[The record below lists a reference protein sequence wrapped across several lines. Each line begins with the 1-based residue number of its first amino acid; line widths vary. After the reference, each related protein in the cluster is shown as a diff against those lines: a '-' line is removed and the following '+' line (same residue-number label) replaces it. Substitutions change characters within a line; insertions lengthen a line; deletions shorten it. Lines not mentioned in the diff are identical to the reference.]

1 MECFKI
7 ENLSFKYPERD
18 DFALKNIDLFV
29 NKGEFITVCGRSGC
43 GKTTLLRMLKPSIS
57 PHGEKTGQIY
67 FEGQGLSDTDAKT
80 QASKIGFVM
89 QSPENQIVT
98 DKVWHELAFGLES
111 LGLEN
116 TEIRTRVSEMASFF
130 GIEKWFHKKVCELSG
145 GQKQILNLAS
155 IMAMQPSVL
164 ILDEPTSRL
173 DPIAAGDFFAT
184 LKKINLELGTTVI
197 LSEHRLEEAL
207 PISDRVIVIDK
218 GKIISDG
225 TPRQTALN
233 LKEKCH
239 EMYKALPSSMRIYGA
254 LSEGN
259 EPPVTVREGRL
270 WLEAFSEN
278 NSLFPEL
285 IPQSMPRCEAVPAIE
300 LSDVWFK
307 YEKALPD
314 VIKGISLT
322 VKKGEIFAIVGG
334 NGVGKSTVLS
344 LISGLN
350 KPYRGKILINGKK
363 LSEHKELYGK
373 TLSFLPQD
381 PQSVFVK
388 KAVRLDL
395 LDALSG
401 KKLLEEEKEER
412 IKSIAELCNI
422 GHLLNFH
429 PYDLSGGEQQ
439 RAALAKVLLQNPEI
453 LLLDE
458 PTKGMDAHFKE
469 EFAEILC
476 ELKRIGMT
484 VVIVSHDIEFCAEN
498 ADFCAMLF
506 DGSITSKGLPRE
518 FFAGKSF
525 YTTSTNRMARGVLEN
540 AVLANDVI
548 LACGGKIP
556 PREKRNYPDF
566 SPKNKEKEQPK
577 SNKKSVKR
585 IVFGSIFAVLFA
597 LSGIIKLLGYGVF
610 VNGTEFDI
618 LQILTLLFAT
628 ISLFAFFPG
637 KEIKIAQDTG
647 GKKLSKRTALASLF
661 VLIAVPLTVLFGV
674 YFLDDRQYYIMSIA
688 IICETLIPFLFA
700 FEKRKPR
707 ARELVI
713 ISVLCAIAVVG
724 RAAFF
729 MLPQFKPVVAII
741 IISGI
746 CLGSEAGFLVGTV
759 TAFVSNFFFG
769 QGPWTPWQMFTFGL
783 IGFLAGILFKK
794 GIIKRTRALICLY
807 GFFAVIILYGGIM
820 NPSSVIMAQNTPTVE
835 MITAAY
841 LTGLPFDIIH
851 AFSTVFFLYFLSEEM
866 IEKLERVKT
875 KYGLIK

>member
-1 MECFKI
+1 MESFKI
-7 ENLSFKYPERD
+7 ENLSFRYPERD
-18 DFALKNIDLFV
+18 DFALKSIDLSV

-57 PHGEKTGQIY
+57 PHGEKMGQIY
-67 FEGQGLSDTDAKT
+67 FEGQDLSVIDAKT

-98 DKVWHELAFGLES
+98 DKVWHELSFGLES
-111 LGLEN
+111 LGLDN

-155 IMAMQPSVL
+155 VMAMQPSVL

-207 PISDRVIVIDK
+207 PISDRVIVIDE
-218 GKIISDG
+218 GKIVSDG
-225 TPRQTALN
+225 TPKNTALA
-233 LKEKCH
+233 LKNR

-254 LSEGN
+254 LSE
-259 EPPVTVREGRL
+259 EADPPVTVREGRL

-278 NSLFPEL
+278 NTLYPEL
-285 IPQSMPRCEAVPAIE
+285 IPQSTPRHETEPAIE
-300 LSDVWFK
+300 LSDVWFR
-307 YEKALPD
+307 YEKDSPD
-314 VIKGISLT
+314 VIKGLSLT

-350 KPYRGKILINGKK
+350 KQYRGKILINGKK

-373 TLSFLPQD
+373 KLSFLPQD

-388 KAVRLDL
+388 KTVYLDL
-395 LDALSG
+395 FDALLG
-401 KKLLEEEKEER
+401 KKLTDEEKEER
-412 IKSIAELCNI
+412 IKGISELCNV
-422 GHLLNFH
+422 GHLLNYH

-439 RAALAKVLLQNPEI
+439 RAALAKVLLQDPEI

-458 PTKGMDAHFKE
+458 PTKAMDAYFKE
-469 EFAEILC
+469 EFSEILH
-476 ELKRIGMT
+476 ELKRRGMT
-484 VVIVSHDIEFCAEN
+484 VVMVSHDIEFCAEN
-498 ADFCAMLF
+498 ADYCAMLF
-506 DGSITSKGLPRE
+506 DGSITSEGLPRE

-540 AVLANDVI
+540 AVVPSDVI
-548 LACGGKIP
+548 LACGGKVP
-556 PREKRNYPDF
+556 PKEKRNNPEL
-566 SPKNKEKEQPK
+566 SPKDKEKEQPK

-585 IVFGSIFAVLFA
+585 IVFGSIFALLFA
-597 LSGIIKLLGYGVF
+597 LSSIIKLLGYGVF
-610 VNGTEFDI
+610 INGTDIDI
-618 LQILTLLFAT
+618 LQILTLIFAT
-628 ISLFAFFPG
+628 VSLFCFFPG
-637 KEIKIAQDTG
+637 KEIKIAQDAG
-647 GKKLSKRTALASLF
+647 GKKLSKRTVLASLF
-661 VLIAVPLTVLFGV
+661 VLIAVPLTVFFGV
-674 YFLDDRQYYIMSIA
+674 YFLDDRQYYVMSIA

-700 FEKRKPR
+700 FENRKPR

-746 CLGSEAGFLVGTV
+746 CLGGEAGFLVGTV

-769 QGPWTPWQMFTFGL
+769 QGPWTPWQMFTFGI